1 MTASHTRVLLATEH
15 TEQDEGAEAVA
26 LALARH
32 GAAPLSA
39 VLPVSF
45 NAEFEALA
53 PELAARAD
61 AQAHARLQALSADA
75 ARSGVALE
83 VVVRRG
89 EDPAFEIVAEARER
103 RAELLV
109 TRRRGRKGLI
119 ANLLVGEMVSRVLA
133 HAPCSVLVCPR
144 EARLWQRG
152 VLLGIDPQAPSSAL
166 VQQAAAM
173 AAAGGLPLHVCS
185 VAPNE
190 AARSAA
196 LRALEAALAQA
207 RAVCPL
213 AAGALRVGRPHQE
226 LITAASEAG
235 AALLVIGRHGR
246 SVLGRAWIGGTAQKV
261 IGLAPCPVLVH
272 VEPGLV
278 HVAPES
284 A

>member
-1 MTASHTRVLLATEH
+1 MTTPYTRVLLATEH
-15 TEQDEGAEAVA
+15 TEQDVGAEAVA
-26 LALARH
+26 LAVARH
-32 GAAPLSA
+32 GSVPLAA
-39 VLPVSF
+39 VLPVTF
-45 NAEFEALA
+45 NAEFETLA

-61 AQAHARLQALSADA
+61 AQAHAKLQAIAADA
-75 ARSGVALE
+75 ARAGVALE

-103 RAELLV
+103 DAELLV

-152 VLLGIDPQAPSSAL
+152 VLLGIDPQAPSPSM
-166 VQQAAAM
+166 VRRAADL

-190 AARSAA
+190 AARAA
-196 LRALEAALAQA
+196 AARAMEAALAQA
-207 RAVCPL
+207 RAACPQ
-213 AAGALRVGRPHQE
+213 AAGTVRVGRPHQE
-226 LITAASEAG
+226 LIAAATEAG
-235 AALLVIGRHGR
+235 ADLLVIGRHGR

-261 IGLAPCPVLVH
+261 IGLAACPVLVH
-272 VEPGLV
+272 VEP
-278 HVAPES
+278 ES